1 MSNMVRIIR
10 RPEVKA
16 LTQLGDTQINVH
28 IALGE
33 FPAPIKITESGRA
46 IGWISTEIETWIASR
61 AAARDKALQKKSG
74 ILDEEVAADIAQ
86 ALGGARPTRQIGK
99 MK

>member
-33 FPAPIKITESGRA
+33 FQHPLKLPK
-46 IGWISTEIETWIASR
+46 
-61 AAARDKALQKKSG
+61 AAAQLAG
-74 ILDEEVAADIAQ
+74 
-86 ALGGARPTRQIGK
+86 
-99 MK
+99 